1 MKKDKE
7 GQRMEWR
14 KKDKDREERSRTR
27 KEEEEAEREK
37 EKEEEEEETLQSAMH
52 FPQGFWE
59 EEKMFTPQIFNH
71 SSLQTKF

>member
-27 KEEEEAEREK
+27 KEEEEAEK

>member
-37 EKEEEEEETLQSAMH
+37 EEEEEEETLQSAMH